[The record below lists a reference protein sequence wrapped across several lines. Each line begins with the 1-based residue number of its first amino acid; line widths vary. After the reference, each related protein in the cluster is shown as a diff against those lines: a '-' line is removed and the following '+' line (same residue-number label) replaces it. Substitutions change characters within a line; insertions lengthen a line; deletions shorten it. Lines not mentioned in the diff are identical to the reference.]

1 MFRESDN
8 IDTTARFTHE
18 THVTPVHVRKSAL
31 AIFDT
36 DEEIGAL
43 KHVYSEIARRLSR
56 NAYTSHTIAH
66 AR

>member
-1 MFRESDN
+1 MFRESDT
-8 IDTTARFTHE
+8 IDATARFTHE
-18 THVTPVHVRKSAL
+18 TQSMPVYIRKSTL

-56 NAYTSHTIAH
+56 NAYTSHTAAQ

>member
-1 MFRESDN
+1 MFRESDT
-8 IDTTARFTHE
+8 IDATARFTHE
-18 THVTPVHVRKSAL
+18 AHATPVYVRKSAL
-31 AIFDT
+31 PIFDS

-56 NAYTSHTIAH
+56 NAYTSHTAAH